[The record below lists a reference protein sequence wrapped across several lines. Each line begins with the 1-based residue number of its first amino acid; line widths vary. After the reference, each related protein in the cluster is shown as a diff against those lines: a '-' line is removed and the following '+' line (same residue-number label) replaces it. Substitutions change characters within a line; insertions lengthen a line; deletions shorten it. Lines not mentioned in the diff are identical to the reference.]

1 MVVTIS
7 TTARLERVRL
17 PWQLDPADVL
27 AALESEP
34 LPFALVGAWSGGG
47 AIIGSDPIRIA
58 DESED
63 PFALLDELPEVDGAL
78 GTAGAVGGGWFGW
91 LGYRLAT
98 HVENVPLV
106 AERPVELPDF
116 HLAYYDNVLRLDA
129 AGVWWVGAVGPQE
142 RR

>member
-7 TTARLERVRL
+7 TTASLERVRFPGHL
-17 PWQLDPADVL
+17 EPAAVL

-58 DESED
+58 DQSED
-63 PFALLDELPEVDGAL
+63 PFAVLAELTEGRGAL

-98 HVENVPLV
+98 HVENVPVV
-106 AERPVELPDF
+106 AERPV
-116 HLAYYDNVLRLDA
+116 
-129 AGVWWVGAVGPQE
+129 
-142 RR
+142 